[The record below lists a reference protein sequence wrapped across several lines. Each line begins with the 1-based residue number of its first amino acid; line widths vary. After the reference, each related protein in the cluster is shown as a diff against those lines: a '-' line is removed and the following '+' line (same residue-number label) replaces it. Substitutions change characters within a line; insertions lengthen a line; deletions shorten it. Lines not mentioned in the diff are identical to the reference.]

1 MAKTVAQLQN
11 AFQSIVNT
19 LKKNKKVLG
28 IFTFGSII
36 SGDVWEGSD
45 IDLFIIYKTGFP
57 KVRDVHSE
65 VLGIPVHTKVLD
77 KDVFFELYENEG
89 KRGMIRNLLLTSK
102 LVFSK
107 DDEIVKIYDKARYSP
122 DSHREIWK
130 IVFLGKLLKDLDV
143 CKKYLERGGL
153 STSYEVLIRALD
165 SFSKLFINL
174 KGYEVSKDS
183 LNMASNIDNR
193 FKLII
198 EDLFSKSLSIELI
211 ENTID
216 YIDDFLDENLI
227 FSCKFLL
234 DYLSEKNEVLS
245 SYEIKN
251 DEIFKEFNIEIEN
264 ILKEL
269 SKRKAVTKNKRVFRD
284 LEGNKILEENV
295 YIYKIN

>member
-19 LKKNKKVLG
+19 VKKNKKVMA

-45 IDLFIIYKTGFP
+45 IDLFIVYENGFP
-57 KVRDVHSE
+57 KIRDIYSE
-65 VLGIPVHTKVLD
+65 VLEVPVHTKVID
-77 KDVFFELYENEG
+77 KEVFFKLYENEG
-89 KRGMIRNLLLTSK
+89 ERGLIRNLLLTSK

-107 DDEIVKIYDKARYSP
+107 DDNIIEAYDKARYSI
-122 DSHREIWK
+122 DNHREKWK
-130 IVFLGKLLKDLDV
+130 LVYLGKLLKDLDV

-153 STSYEVLIRALD
+153 STAYEVLIRTLD

-174 KGYEVSKDS
+174 KGYQVSKDS
-183 LNMASNIDNR
+183 LNMASNIDNK
-193 FKLII
+193 FKVII
-198 EDLFSKSLSIELI
+198 DDLFSKSLSEELI
-211 ENTID
+211 KNTIA
-216 YIDDFLDENLI
+216 YIDKFLDGNLI

-234 DYLSEKNEVLS
+234 DYLSEKSEVVS
-245 SYEIKN
+245 SFEIKD
-251 DEIFKEFNIEIEN
+251 DEMFKDFNIEIEN

-269 SKRKAVTKNKRVFRD
+269 SKRKAVIKNKRVFRD

-295 YIYKIN
+295 YIYKTS

>member
-45 IDLFIIYKTGFP
+45 IDLFVVYKTGFP
-57 KVRDVHSE
+57 EIRDIHSE
-65 VLGIPVHTKVLD
+65 VLGIPVHTKILD

-89 KRGMIRNLLLTSK
+89 KRGLIRNLLLTSK

-107 DDEIVKIYDKARYSP
+107 DDDIVKVYDKTRYSI

-130 IVFLGKLLKDLDV
+130 LVYLGTLLKDLDV

-193 FKLII
+193 FKIII
-198 EDLFSKSLSIELI
+198 EDLFSKSLSKELI
-211 ENTID
+211 KNTLE
-216 YIDDFLDENLI
+216 YIDEFLDENLV

-234 DYLSEKNEVLS
+234 DFLFERNEVLS

-251 DEIFKEFNIEIEN
+251 DEMFKEFNIEIEN

-269 SKRKAVTKNKRVFRD
+269 SIRKAVTKNKRVFKD
-284 LEGNKILEENV
+284 LDGNKIIEEN
-295 YIYKIN
+295 IYTYKTS